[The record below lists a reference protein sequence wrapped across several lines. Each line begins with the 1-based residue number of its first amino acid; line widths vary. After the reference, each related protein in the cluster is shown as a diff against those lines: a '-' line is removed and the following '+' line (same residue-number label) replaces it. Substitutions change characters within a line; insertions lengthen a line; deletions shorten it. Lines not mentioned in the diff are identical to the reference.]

1 MLHLIMRRVKK
12 LFTKILVPVNF
23 NRNTAMAMQKA
34 VQVAN
39 EFHCDV
45 HVLHVQTPLAIMPFL
60 YEGFFSAGIYESHVK
75 TAAAKLQQLRDIYGK
90 KLNDG
95 LLMTI
100 SQELGDWQTMMKKTI
115 ISEHADLVLIPKHP
129 KRFFGTLIQ
138 KININKLIQ
147 QTQCPVL
154 TVTRRFNIHHLQN
167 IVVPVGDTLPIRK
180 LTMATYLARHNN
192 GYVHLMGS
200 SGKNKKEEKRSNWC
214 VTRAYQLLRDYTQVN
229 IHCSIGADLNG
240 MDDMLAVA
248 KNVKADLI
256 VVNSGKE
263 TQPARWLNRLLGKYV
278 YKESNIPVLTVAGS
292 TNQI

>member
-1 MLHLIMRRVKK
+1 MKK

-23 NRNTAMAMQKA
+23 NRNTALAMQKA

-39 EFHCDV
+39 EFQCDV
-45 HVLHVQTPLAIMPFL
+45 HVLHVQTPFAIMPFL
-60 YEGFFSAGIYESHVK
+60 YEGYFSTSTYESHAK
-75 TAAAKLQQLRDIYGK
+75 TAAVKLQQLREIYSI

-129 KRFFGTLIQ
+129 KRFFGALIQ
-138 KININKLIQ
+138 KINVNKLIQ

-180 LTMATYLARHNN
+180 LTMATYLARQSN
-192 GYVHLMGS
+192 GYIHLMGS
-200 SGKNKKEEKRSNWC
+200 SGKNKNEEKRSNWC
-214 VTRAYQLLRDYTQVN
+214 MTRAYQLLRDYTQVN
-229 IHCSIGADLNG
+229 IHCSISTDNNSIGG
-240 MDDMLAVA
+240 MLAVA

-256 VVNSGKE
+256 VVNNGKE
-263 TQPARWLNRLLGKYV
+263 TQPDGWLNRLLGKYV
-278 YKESNIPVLTVAGS
+278 YKESNIPVLTVAG
-292 TNQI
+292 TTPQI

>member
-1 MLHLIMRRVKK
+1 MKK

-45 HVLHVQTPLAIMPFL
+45 HVLHVQTPLTILPFL
-60 YEGFFSAGIYESHVK
+60 YEGFFATNVYESHAR
-75 TAAAKLQQLRDIYGK
+75 TAAGKLQQLREIYGK

-100 SQELGDWQTMMKKTI
+100 SQELGDWQTMLKKTI
-115 ISEHADLVLIPKHP
+115 ISEHTDLVLIPKHP
-129 KRFFGTLIQ
+129 KRFFGALIQ

-147 QTQCPVL
+147 QTKCPVL

-180 LTMATYLARHNN
+180 LTMATYLARQSN

-200 SGKNKKEEKRSNWC
+200 SGKSKREEKQSSWC

-229 IHCSIGADLNG
+229 IHCSIGADNNR
-240 MDDMLAVA
+240 MDGMLAVA
-248 KNVKADLI
+248 RNVKADLI

-263 TQPARWLNRLLGKYV
+263 TQPAGWLNRLLGKYV
-278 YKESNIPVLTVAGS
+278 YKESNIPVLTVAG
-292 TNQI
+292 TNN

>member
-1 MLHLIMRRVKK
+1 MTCLKK

-23 NRNTAMAMQKA
+23 NRNTALVMQKA
-34 VQVAN
+34 VQIAN
-39 EFHCDV
+39 EFRCDV
-45 HVLHVQTPLAIMPFL
+45 HLLHVQTPLAIMPFL
-60 YEGFFSAGIYESHVK
+60 YEGYFSTTIYESHAR
-75 TAAAKLQQLRDIYGK
+75 TAAGKLQQLREIYGK
-90 KLNDG
+90 RLDDG

-115 ISEHADLVLIPKHP
+115 IAEHTDLVLIPKHP
-129 KRFFGTLIQ
+129 KRFFGALIQ

-167 IVVPVGDTLPIRK
+167 IVVPVGDSLPIRK
-180 LTMATYLARHNN
+180 LTMATYLARQSN
-192 GYVHLMGS
+192 GNVHLMGNA
-200 SGKNKKEEKRSNWC
+200 GKNKKEEKRSSWC

-229 IHCSIGADLNG
+229 IHCSITADHNG
-240 MDDMLAVA
+240 MDGMLTVA

-263 TQPARWLNRLLGKYV
+263 TQPAGWLNRLLGKYV
-278 YKESNIPVLTVAGS
+278 YKESNIPILTVAGT
-292 TNQI
+292 TNQS

>member
-1 MLHLIMRRVKK
+1 MKK

-23 NRNTAMAMQKA
+23 NRNTALALQKA
-34 VQVAN
+34 IEVAN

-60 YEGFFSAGIYESHVK
+60 YEGFFSTAIYASH
-75 TAAAKLQQLRDIYGK
+75 TRTGTLKLQQLRDVYGK

-115 ISEHADLVLIPKHP
+115 IAEHSDLVLIPKHP
-129 KRFFGTLIQ
+129 KRFFGALIQ
-138 KININKLIQ
+138 KININKLTQ

-154 TVTRRFNIHHLQN
+154 TVTRRFNIHQLRN

-180 LTMATYLARHNN
+180 LTMATYLARQSN
-192 GYVHLMGS
+192 GNVHLMGS
-200 SGKNKKEEKRSNWC
+200 AGKNKKEEKRSNWC

-229 IHCSIGADLNG
+229 IHCSIGIDHNG
-240 MDDMLAVA
+240 TDGMLAVA

-263 TQPARWLNRLLGKYV
+263 TQPAGWLNRLLGKYV
-278 YKESNIPVLTVAGS
+278 YKESNIPVLTVAGAK
-292 TNQI
+292 N

>member
-1 MLHLIMRRVKK
+1 
-12 LFTKILVPVNF
+12 
-23 NRNTAMAMQKA
+23 MAMQKA

-45 HVLHVQTPLAIMPFL
+45 HVLHVQTPLTIMPFL
-60 YEGFFSAGIYESHVK
+60 YEGYFSSSIYDSHARA
-75 TAAAKLQQLRDIYGK
+75 TARKLQQLREIYSK

-115 ISEHADLVLIPKHP
+115 IADHTDLVLIPKHP
-129 KRFFGTLIQ
+129 KRFFGALVQ

-167 IVVPVGDTLPIRK
+167 IVVPVGHTLPIRK
-180 LTMATYLARHNN
+180 LTMATYLARQGN
-192 GYVHLMGS
+192 GHVHLLGC
-200 SGKNKKEEKRSNWC
+200 SGKNKKDEKRSNWC

-229 IHCSIGADLNG
+229 IHCTIGADNNNMEG
-240 MDDMLAVA
+240 MLIVA

-263 TQPARWLNRLLGKYV
+263 TQPAGWLNRLLGRYL
-278 YKESNIPVLTVAGS
+278 YKESNIPVLTVAGT
-292 TNQI
+292 TN